1 MIVKDDSQS
10 VEAGLIGSTT
20 DSKLAQFLHKDFFV

>member
-1 MIVKDDSQS
+1 VIEKDDSQS

-20 DSKLAQFLHKDFFV
+20 NSKLAQFLDKGFFV